1 MESILDK
8 YKKQVAEDRK
18 NENYELPDD
27 IDINVDENYKELYKQ
42 ELDKQRVNI
51 FDNEQQYEAQLKK
64 TLIRISEED
73 GSETIKEEEVDRI
86 TVKHFYCPECG
97 EELVSKAPPMFNP
110 FTMERICLHECGK
123 CGKRY
128 NLDYAYPRFVLYNK
142 DGEEIKAYG
151 I

>member
-1 MESILDK
+1 MTSILDR
-8 YKKQVAEDRK
+8 YKKQVEEDK
-18 NENYELPDD
+18 ANENYELPDGF
-27 IDINVDENYKELYKQ
+27 DINVDENYKEQYKQ
-42 ELDKQRVNI
+42 ELDKQRGDI
-51 FDNEQQYEAQLKK
+51 FANEQQYEAQLKK
-64 TLIRISEED
+64 FLIRIR
-73 GSETIKEEEVDRI
+73 EEEGANSIREEEIDMI

-110 FTMERICLHECGK
+110 FTMERICLHECK

-128 NLDYAYPRFVLYNK
+128 NLDYAYPRFVMYNK

>member
-1 MESILDK
+1 MTSILDR
-8 YKKQVAEDRK
+8 YKQQVVEDK
-18 NENYELPDD
+18 NNENYELPEDFD
-27 IDINVDENYKELYKQ
+27 FNVDESYKEEYKK
-42 ELDKQRVNI
+42 ELERQRGDI
-51 FDNEQQYEAQLKK
+51 FSNQQQYEDQMRKSLV
-64 TLIRISEED
+64 RITEEEGTD
-73 GSETIKEEEVDRI
+73 TIKEEEIDKI

-110 FTMERICLHECGK
+110 FTMERICLHECK

-142 DGEEIKAYG
+142 EGDEIKAYG

>member
-1 MESILDK
+1 MTSILDR
-8 YKKQVAEDRK
+8 YKQQVAEDK
-18 NENYELPDD
+18 NNENYELPEDFD
-27 IDINVDENYKELYKQ
+27 FNVDESYKEEYKK
-42 ELDKQRVNI
+42 ELERQRGDI
-51 FDNEQQYEAQLKK
+51 FSNQQQYEDQMRKSLV
-64 TLIRISEED
+64 RITEEEGTD
-73 GSETIKEEEVDRI
+73 TIKEEEIDKI

-110 FTMERICLHECGK
+110 FTMERICLHECK

-142 DGEEIKAYG
+142 EGDEIKAYG